1 MDMTSRIS
9 ELLREIHRLEG
20 ELEEAVETQELKFR
34 YRLEGARVRFEESVL
49 AAHRDLKVNALRWLG
64 QSQPRNVL
72 SVPFIYAMIVPFVI
86 VDLSVSFF
94 QFICFPLYRISKVE
108 RSRYIVVDRYQLSYL
123 NSIEKLN
130 CIYCGYVN
138 GLISYI
144 REIVARTEQHWCP
157 IKHARKLL
165 DPHRRYTRFA
175 DFGDSDELQAHIDE
189 MRDSLAKER
198 DAASRAD
205 KD

>member
-1 MDMTSRIS
+1 MDMSSRIS
-9 ELLREIHRLEG
+9 ELLKEIHRLEE
-20 ELEEAVETQELKFR
+20 ELEDAIETQELKFR

-49 AAHRDLKVNALRWLG
+49 TAHRELKVNALKWLG

-72 SVPFIYAMIVPFVI
+72 SAPFIYAMIVPFVI
-86 VDLSVSFF
+86 VDLCVSFY
-94 QFICFPLYRISKVE
+94 QFVCFPLYRIAKVE
-108 RSRYIVVDRYQLSYL
+108 RSRYIVIDRHQLSYL
-123 NSIEKLN
+123 NSIEKFN

-138 GLISYI
+138 GLIAYI

-165 DPHRRYTRFA
+165 DPHRRYARFA
-175 DFGDSDELQAHIDE
+175 DFGDSEELQLHVDK

-198 DAASRAD
+198 SAESGRDSD
-205 KD
+205 